1 MAISWLKRGVLLLVT
16 ALALV
21 AIASFQV
28 QSEDPPAVS
37 FDGLYL
43 EPNKEVAAFYV
54 KPDTD
59 FSVYKRVIMLDAYVA
74 FKKNWQRNTKV
85 AGRRVS
91 NKDMEK
97 IKVEV
102 SSLFHDTFKQ
112 QMEAD
117 DGYPMVADAG
127 DNVLILRPAIID
139 LDITAPDIPVAGRSK
154 TYVASAGA
162 ATLYL

>member
-1 MAISWLKRGVLLLVT
+1 M
-16 ALALV
+16 
-21 AIASFQV
+21 
-28 QSEDPPAVS
+28 
-37 FDGLYL
+37 
-43 EPNKEVAAFYV
+43 AAFYV

-59 FSVYKRVIMLDAYVA
+59 FSVYKRFIMLDAYVA

>member
-1 MAISWLKRGVLLLVT
+1 MAVTWLKRGILLLAT
-16 ALALV
+16 ALVLV

-28 QSEDPPAVS
+28 QSEDPPEVS

-43 EPNKEVAAFYV
+43 EPSKEVAAFYV
-54 KPDTD
+54 KPDAD
-59 FSVYKRVIMLDAYVA
+59 FSVYKRFIMLDSYVA

-102 SSLFHDTFKQ
+102 SSLFHDTLRSRWR
-112 QMEAD
+112 
-117 DGYPMVADAG
+117 PMTVT
-127 DNVLILRPAIID
+127 RWWP
-139 LDITAPDIPVAGRSK
+139 TPV
-154 TYVASAGA
+154 T
-162 ATLYL
+162 TC